1 MTSIL
6 FFVIAISLL
15 VGVHEWGHFIVAKRV
30 GVKVLRFSIGFG
42 PKLFSRSSSE
52 TEFCVCLIPLGG
64 YVRMLDEKT
73 DKVRKKER
81 ERAFNQQS
89 LGARTAVVLAGPAM
103 NFIFAIIAYF
113 FMMLIGF
120 TTPKAIVGS
129 VGAGSMADIAGLKKG
144 HEITSVNG
152 VSAITW
158 EDVMRR
164 TLNSAMT
171 QESVIWQ
178 VQSNDDVTKL
188 VTLDIP
194 LTLIDKIADSDFL
207 SVLGIGPFTN
217 SLEPLIDKV
226 FADGAAAR
234 SGLQSGDLV
243 MIVDGETVSSWEQ
256 WVSLIQSSYDRTLEV
271 DVLREGAIKR
281 VLLAPDKVERDGSII
296 GRIGATTLIPD
307 GFERVPNVLVRP
319 GVFDSAAAAL
329 DKTWSMSVLTLKF
342 IKKMITGGLST
353 KNLSGPI
360 SIAKYAGQSADLGL
374 SRYLEFLALIS
385 VSLGVLNLLPIPML
399 DGGHLLNYLLEFMTG
414 RPVPETL
421 EAIGL
426 RVGFVILMG
435 LMGTALYNDLTG
447 LI

>member
-1 MTSIL
+1 
-6 FFVIAISLL
+6 
-15 VGVHEWGHFIVAKRV
+15 
-30 GVKVLRFSIGFG
+30 
-42 PKLFSRSSSE
+42 
-52 TEFCVCLIPLGG
+52 
-64 YVRMLDEKT
+64 
-73 DKVRKKER
+73 
-81 ERAFNQQS
+81 
-89 LGARTAVVLAGPAM
+89 
-103 NFIFAIIAYF
+103 
-113 FMMLIGF
+113 
-120 TTPKAIVGS
+120 
-129 VGAGSMADIAGLKKG
+129 
-144 HEITSVNG
+144 
-152 VSAITW
+152 
-158 EDVMRR
+158 
-164 TLNSAMT
+164 MT